1 MRARKTERQRHWRGL
16 VLENPR
22 FSCLQPHVNHADSF
36 FKVFYMSGYQVLN
49 CYWNNLIPNHTG
61 ARCRG
66 TLAWSNGW
74 LCCEN
79 PHVCH
84 SCYCYVKLARKLFC
98 MKLSH
103 MIAVRPDSD
112 TILEIHHK
120 FQNSKLF
127 NIYCI
132 FFAHFILI
140 INKDQIIDYRCLFF
154 LYNAITY
161 KNILYW
167 AHF

>member
-36 FKVFYMSGYQVLN
+36 FKIFYMSGYQVLN

-61 ARCRG
+61 AQCRG

-112 TILEIHHK
+112 TILDVRWTLSYSRRK
-120 FQNSKLF
+120 FQ
-127 NIYCI
+127 Y
-132 FFAHFILI
+132 
-140 INKDQIIDYRCLFF
+140 
-154 LYNAITY
+154 AITCICKY
-161 KNILYW
+161 FVYV
-167 AHF
+167 